1 MASDDENSEFTDGE
15 EHSGVHAEEHDDHD
29 EGGHGASH
37 HGGDHEEGGHGEPWL
52 VSYADLMTLLFG
64 FFVLMYSFEAAKNSG
79 DTSMVKMRRELAQ
92 FFGGG
97 VVNNPL
103 GQVAKNYQDRLN
115 EITTKGDVKIAESPE
130 GLEITFQ
137 STALFAS
144 GSAELT
150 ESAHGVI
157 TPLIALLKSQ
167 GKDYGVRVEGYT
179 DDNPIKNAV
188 TKFPSNWELSSARAS
203 MVLRLFE
210 VGGFDP
216 NRLTAVGFG
225 QTRPLVANRDPSGVA
240 IPENQAQNRR
250 VKIYITNSFDNA
262 GEKVAAKEMPE
273 VPAQPEAT
281 KKEEPSP

>member
-1 MASDDENSEFTDGE
+1 MASDDDVSEIGEDTEHRGAHAADGDD
-15 EHSGVHAEEHDDHD
+15 HDDHD
-29 EGGHGASH
+29 DGSH
-37 HGGDHEEGGHGEPWL
+37 PPHYGGDHDEGGHGEPWL

-64 FFVLMYSFEAAKNSG
+64 FFVLMYSFEAAKNGG
-79 DTSMVKMRRELAQ
+79 DASMVKIRRELAQ

-103 GQVAKNYQDRLN
+103 GQVAKNYQARLE
-115 EITTKGDVKIAESPE
+115 EITSKGDVKIAESPE

-167 GKDYGVRVEGYT
+167 GMDYGVRVEGYT

-188 TKFPSNWELSSARAS
+188 TKFPSNWELSGARAS

-210 VGGFDP
+210 AGGFDP
-216 NRLTAVGFG
+216 NRLTAVGYG
-225 QTRPLVANRDPSGVA
+225 QTRPLVANRDPSGA
-240 IPENQAQNRR
+240 PLPENQAQNRR

-262 GEKVAAKEMPE
+262 PDK
-273 VPAQPEAT
+273 
-281 KKEEPSP
+281 PSPEPANPEPVSRSP